1 MVPAAY
7 LLLQAFHMLYE
18 PESCST
24 IHLKAP
30 VFCLSLTLA
39 ILLQFFLHVQETS
52 DIAEVLQIFLLPL

>member
-7 LLLQAFHMLYE
+7 LPLQAFHLLYK

-24 IHLKAP
+24 IHLKDP
-30 VFCLSLTLA
+30 VFCLILTLA

-52 DIAEVLQIFLLPL
+52 DVAEVLQIFLLPL

>member
-7 LLLQAFHMLYE
+7 LLLQAFHMIYK

-24 IHLKAP
+24 IHLKDL
-30 VFCLSLTLA
+30 VFCLILTLA
-39 ILLQFFLHVQETS
+39 LLLQFFLHVQETS